1 MGGKDKIIAT
11 FLYFLLTISFLYRMN
26 KQHKGY
32 LYRMMLSSISYFGLF
47 LVLCVFSSCS
57 NDTTMTTTPTFDW
70 QGHRGCRGLL
80 PENTVPA
87 FLKALD
93 YNVKT
98 LEMDAAISKDGK
110 VIISHEPWFSAEISS
125 KADGTP
131 IPHEEEKE
139 HAIRSMEVAKLQQY
153 DVGSR
158 GNERFPQQ
166 TKMKV
171 HKPTL
176 EEVVTAVNAYCE
188 KNNHPQPLYNI
199 EIKSKPEWDTVL
211 APVPE
216 LFAAILLKE
225 INRLGIH
232 DQSCIQ
238 SFDVRSLEATYA
250 IDKKIVTAYL
260 IENINPF
267 QDNMKLLSFTPTI
280 YSPYYQ
286 LVTDSLVIQT
296 KAKNMQLIPWTI
308 NDVET
313 MKKMKDMGVDGII
326 TDYPN
331 LISEVGL

>member
-1 MGGKDKIIAT
+1 MSYKNKLSESYWIGKGV
-11 FLYFLLTISFLYRMN
+11 LLAL
-26 KQHKGY
+26 
-32 LYRMMLSSISYFGLF
+32 LLS
-47 LVLCVFSSCS
+47 VVFCLPSCS
-57 NDTTMTTTPTFDW
+57 EDSTTSTMDNSFDW

-98 LEMDAAISKDGK
+98 LEMDAAISKDGQ

-125 KADGTP
+125 KPDGSP
-131 IPHEEEKE
+131 IVHEEEKE
-139 HAIRSMEVAKLQQY
+139 FAIRHLDVDELQKY
-153 DVGSR
+153 DVGIR

-166 TKMKV
+166 TKMNI

-176 EEVVTAVNAYCE
+176 EEVVTAVNNYCQ

-199 EIKSKPEWDTVL
+199 EIKSRVEWDTVL

-232 DQSCIQ
+232 DQACIQ

-260 IENINPF
+260 IENINSF
-267 QDNMKLLSFTPTI
+267 KDNMELLSFTPTI

-313 MKKMKDMGVDGII
+313 MKKLKEMGVDGII

-331 LISEVGL
+331 LISEVQ

>member
-1 MGGKDKIIAT
+1 MKTLHLLTTSCKGGT
-11 FLYFLLTISFLYRMN
+11 FLLLLA
-26 KQHKGY
+26 
-32 LYRMMLSSISYFGLF
+32 LLLSACAGE
-47 LVLCVFSSCS
+47 VR
-57 NDTTMTTTPTFDW
+57 PTVMESDKKLPAFDW
-70 QGHRGCRGLL
+70 QGHRGCRGIL

-98 LEMDAAISKDGK
+98 LEMDAAISKDNK

-131 IPHEEEKE
+131 IVHEEEKE
-139 HAIRSMEVAKLQQY
+139 YGIRKMDVSELQQY

-176 EEVVTAVNAYCE
+176 EEVVTAVNDYCK

-199 EIKSKPEWDTVL
+199 EIKSRPEWDVEL
-211 APVPE
+211 APVPK

-225 INRLGIH
+225 VNRLGIR
-232 DQSCIQ
+232 DQTCIQ
-238 SFDVRSLEATYA
+238 SFDVRSLEATHA
-250 IDKKIVTAYL
+250 IDSTIVTAYL

-267 QDNMKLLSFTPTI
+267 EENMKLLSFTPTI
-280 YSPYYQ
+280 YSTYYQ
-286 LVTDSLVIQT
+286 LVTPDLVKYT
-296 KAKNMQLIPWTI
+296 KTKKMQLIPWTI
-308 NDVET
+308 NDVKT
-313 MKKMKDMGVDGII
+313 MQSLKDMGVDGII

-331 LISEVGL
+331 LIEEVN

>member
-1 MGGKDKIIAT
+1 MRYQNKRSKSYQMGNGIIT
-11 FLYFLLTISFLYRMN
+11 GLL
-26 KQHKGY
+26 
-32 LYRMMLSSISYFGLF
+32 LSIAFCLP
-47 LVLCVFSSCS
+47 SCTE
-57 NDTTMTTTPTFDW
+57 DTTTTMKNTFDW

-98 LEMDAAISKDGK
+98 LEMDAAISKDSQ

-125 KADGTP
+125 KPDGTP
-131 IPHEEEKE
+131 IMHEEEKE
-139 HAIRSMEVAKLQQY
+139 FGIRHMDVATLQQY
-153 DVGSR
+153 DVGMR

-166 TKMKV
+166 TKMKI

-176 EEVVTAVNAYCE
+176 EEVVTAVNDYCK

-199 EIKSKPEWDTVL
+199 EIKSRVEWDTVL

-216 LFAAILLKE
+216 LFATILLKE

-232 DQSCIQ
+232 NQSCIQ

-260 IENINPF
+260 IENINSF
-267 QDNMKLLSFTPTI
+267 QDNMDLLSFTPTI

-313 MKKMKDMGVDGII
+313 MQKLKDMGVDGII

-331 LISEVGL
+331 LISEVE